1 NGNENAVAGDEY
13 TYTVTV
19 ENQGPSTILDGT
31 TLYFE
36 DVVCDG
42 QDIVE
47 TTSNKGTVSTVGAA
61 GEFELEVTTAVA
73 PNETFTLTVEVDV
86 SSDAPSI
93 ISNTIHIWADDP
105 GTGLDNP
112 DGTAETPDIDVDRDY
127 GFDDGAISKAGQ
139 NNNENAVAGDGYT
152 YTVTVE
158 NQGPS
163 TILDGTTLY
172 FQDVV
177 SSGQILTSVTY
188 EGNTVTPDS
197 DGLFSLDISGDVEAG
212 DTFSFDVTVGV
223 SSDAP
228 STINNTIH
236 IWADNPGT
244 DVDNLPT
251 PDGTATTPDIDVD
264 KDYGFDDG
272 AISKAGQN
280 NNENAVAGDDYTYTV
295 TVENQGPST
304 ILDGTTLY
312 FQDVVSGGQT
322 LTEVNYDGT
331 AITPDSDGL
340 FSLDVAGDVA
350 VNQTITFEVA
360 VDVSS
365 DAPSAINNTI
375 HIWADDPGTDLD
387 TPDGTATTP
396 DIDVDRDYGFDNGA
410 ISKVGQNG
418 NENA

>member
-86 SSDAPSI
+86 SSDAPSTI
-93 ISNTIHIWADDP
+93 NNTIHIWTDDP
-105 GTGLDNP
+105 GTDLDNP

-127 GFDDGAISKAGQ
+127 GFDDGAISKSGQ
-139 NNNENAVAGDGYT
+139 NNNENAVAGDEYT

-177 SSGQILTSVTY
+177 SNGQTLTSVTY

-197 DGLFSLDISGDVEAG
+197 DGLFSLDVVGD
-212 DTFSFDVTVGV
+212 
-223 SSDAP
+223 
-228 STINNTIH
+228 I
-236 IWADNPGT
+236 
-244 DVDNLPT
+244 
-251 PDGTATTPDIDVD
+251 
-264 KDYGFDDG
+264 
-272 AISKAGQN
+272 
-280 NNENAVAGDDYTYTV
+280 
-295 TVENQGPST
+295 
-304 ILDGTTLY
+304 
-312 FQDVVSGGQT
+312 
-322 LTEVNYDGT
+322 
-331 AITPDSDGL
+331 
-340 FSLDVAGDVA
+340 A
-350 VNQTITFEVA
+350 VNQTITFDVT
-360 VDVSS
+360 VDVSA
-365 DAPSAINNTI
+365 DAPSTINNTI
-375 HIWADDPGTDLD
+375 HIWADDPGTDLG

-396 DIDVDRDYGFDNGA
+396 DIDVDRDYGLGEDGA
-410 ISKVGQNG
+410 LIKVAKEGEDAIAIAGEEFEYTITLTNKGKSTIKEGTELYFQDELSEGQDLVD
-418 NENA
+418 

>member
-31 TLYFE
+31 TLYFQ
-36 DVVCDG
+36 DVVSNG

-47 TTSNKGTVSTVGAA
+47 ITSNKGTVSTVGAA

-86 SSDAPSI
+86 SSDAPSTI
-93 ISNTIHIWADDP
+93 NNTIHIWADDP
-105 GTGLDNP
+105 GTDLDN
-112 DGTAETPDIDVDRDY
+112 
-127 GFDDGAISKAGQ
+127 
-139 NNNENAVAGDGYT
+139 
-152 YTVTVE
+152 
-158 NQGPS
+158 
-163 TILDGTTLY
+163 
-172 FQDVV
+172 
-177 SSGQILTSVTY
+177 
-188 EGNTVTPDS
+188 
-197 DGLFSLDISGDVEAG
+197 
-212 DTFSFDVTVGV
+212 
-223 SSDAP
+223 
-228 STINNTIH
+228 
-236 IWADNPGT
+236 
-244 DVDNLPT
+244 

-396 DIDVDRDYGFDNGA
+396 DIDVDRDYGLGEDGALIKVAKEGEDAIAIAGEECEYTITLTNKGKSTIKEGTELYLQDELSEGQDLVDISSSNGQVSTPDEIGAFLLTVEHAVEPGDNLTL
-410 ISKVGQNG
+410 SVKVEVPANTEVTTVDNTIRVWTEDPGTDPKDP
-418 NENA
+418 